1 MRELLIDGTRVA
13 DDTECYVIAEVGHNH
28 QGDLERC
35 KELFKAAKACGANA
49 VKLQKRDNRTL
60 FTREMFDAPYNSENA
75 YGPTYGLHREA
86 LEFEKNQYEELIEFC
101 KELEITFFATAFD
114 IPSFDFLADLQMP
127 AIKIASADITY
138 TELLADVASYGRPVI
153 VSTGGASIND
163 IRKAHDVL
171 DGCPHAFLQCTAAYP
186 AAFED
191 LDLRVI
197 ETYRA
202 LLPETVIGLSDH
214 DKGIAMAP
222 VAYGLGA
229 RIVEKHFT
237 LDRTWKGTDQAFSLE
252 PVGLRKMIR
261 DLQRTRLAL
270 GEGRKR
276 LHASEMA
283 PLQKMKKKLIDGEWK
298 VDGKPITYGDATGHG
313 SFNRASLR
321 AFSGSRKRGSAGV
334 GD

>member
-13 DDTECYVIAEVGHNH
+13 DDTDCYVIAEVGHNH
-28 QGDLERC
+28 QGEIEKC

-86 LEFEKNQYEELIEFC
+86 LEFEKNQYEELIAFAN
-101 KELEITFFATAFD
+101 ELQITFFATAFD

-138 TELLADVASYGRPVI
+138 TELLADVASYGRPAI

-229 RIVEKHFT
+229 RIIEKHFT

-276 LHASEMA
+276 VHASEIA

-298 VDGKPITYGDATGHG
+298 VDGKPTTYGDATGHG

-321 AFSGSRKRGSAGV
+321 AFSGSRKRGAAGV

>member
-13 DDTECYVIAEVGHNH
+13 DDTDCYVIAEVGHNH
-28 QGDLERC
+28 QGEIEKC

-86 LEFEKNQYEELIEFC
+86 LEFEKNQYEELIAFAN
-101 KELEITFFATAFD
+101 ELQITFFATAFD

-138 TELLADVASYGRPVI
+138 TELLADVASYGRPAI

-229 RIVEKHFT
+229 RIIEKHFT

-276 LHASEMA
+276 VHASEIA

-298 VDGKPITYGDATGHG
+298 VDGKPVTYGDATGHG